1 VEIWQG
7 GLLFLT
13 GIAAGFLNVMAGGGS
28 LLTVPVMVF
37 LGMPGPVANGTN
49 RIAIL
54 AQNIAAVTAFFRRG
68 RAEFR
73 LSLILALCALP
84 GAVAG
89 ALAGTHLEGVWFH
102 RTLAAI
108 MLGALVSTA
117 FGGRRQVPDAD
128 AGSVPLSR
136 ARLAAGCL
144 ALVAVGFY
152 GGFIQVGVG
161 FIIMPV
167 LQRVLGM
174 DLVRV
179 NMHKVFIAG
188 VYTVAALI
196 IFAIKVK
203 VLWLMGLSLA
213 AGNTLGGWLGVHTA
227 ISRGDNTIK
236 MVLNAVLIVFIIKL
250 LFIS

>member
-1 VEIWQG
+1 MEPWQVL
-7 GLLFLT
+7 LLFLV
-13 GIAAGFLNVMAGGGS
+13 GIAAGFINVMAGGGS

-54 AQNIAAVTAFFRRG
+54 AQNIAAIAAFFRRG
-68 RAEFR
+68 MAEFR
-73 LSLILALCALP
+73 LSLGLSLCALP
-84 GAVAG
+84 GAVVG
-89 ALAGTHLEGVWFH
+89 ALAGTRLEGVWFE

-108 MLGALVSTA
+108 MLAVMIITGLRKHTPKDVEGGPVSR
-117 FGGRRQVPDAD
+117 G
-128 AGSVPLSR
+128 
-136 ARLAAGCL
+136 RLALGCL
-144 ALVAVGFY
+144 LMAGVGFY

-161 FIIMPV
+161 FLIMPV

-179 NMHKVFIAG
+179 NMHKVFIVG

-196 IFAIKVK
+196 IFSTQVRIMWVA
-203 VLWLMGLSLA
+203 GAGLA
-213 AGNTLGGWLGVHTA
+213 AGNTLGGWIGAHTSV
-227 ISRGDNTIK
+227 SRGEKTIRI
-236 MVLNAVLIVFIIKL
+236 VLNAVLILFIIKL